1 MSFCC
6 VRYNNP
12 AVHFSTQPY
21 LLLFLVFSGN
31 LKLHLFQLFHFFPYT
46 CTTIGN
52 KIALKRLVTPS
63 SLFLDYRRTLPTGHK
78 IRNHRYFKLSFNVA
92 SKLEKMKVFLSC
104 QLFLLKKCAWKKNED
119 FFIIIHI

>member
-31 LKLHLFQLFHFFPYT
+31 LKLHLFQLFHFFMKPRHVHYNWQQNRIEK
-46 CTTIGN
+46 IGDTFQS
-52 KIALKRLVTPS
+52 VP
-63 SLFLDYRRTLPTGHK
+63 TL
-78 IRNHRYFKLSFNVA
+78 
-92 SKLEKMKVFLSC
+92 
-104 QLFLLKKCAWKKNED
+104 
-119 FFIIIHI
+119 

>member
-1 MSFCC
+1 MCVIIIPQYIFPHNLICYFFLFSVVIQSFIFF
-6 VRYNNP
+6 N
-12 AVHFSTQPY
+12 FST
-21 LLLFLVFSGN
+21 FSLN
-31 LKLHLFQLFHFFPYT
+31 PYT

-119 FFIIIHI
+119 FFSIIHI